1 MINRKSFW
9 SLRDLSNF
17 HCLANCW
24 LILILL
30 AAFVF
35 RFWLITTLPGGLF
48 PDEAA
53 NGLDVNSILAGQAAP
68 FYERGNGRE
77 ALFFYALA
85 VSVAIFG
92 RGPWQHHI
100 VSAGFGFFAVLAG
113 YFLTK
118 RLFGKN
124 IALLASFL
132 YAVSSYAVTLSRT
145 SFRAN
150 AIPLLTTLTL
160 LFLVKAF
167 QEKKKS
173 AKIRS
178 ALLAGICFGLGFY
191 TYISFR
197 MMIPLLLILGLI
209 LVYAN
214 RNRLKKA
221 IKPYLNPFW
230 AFASS
235 FAAAFAWL
243 AYYFIRHPQS
253 IFGRAG
259 QVSIFNADLNQ
270 GDVLGTFLRVL
281 KVTILGF
288 FTAGDL
294 NWRHNVSGFAFLSP
308 TVSPFFAMGL
318 IIFTIAIW
326 RLFSEAREKKIRSQ
340 TLSMGLAAMWFWFM
354 IVPEISTA
362 EGIPHG
368 LRLVGV
374 MPAIFIFAG
383 WCLYKVW
390 EYIKQSNILPV
401 WKKLYAVIFLSS
413 IFVYNF
419 TLYFGIAAN
428 SPEYYYAFRSDLT
441 RVSQYLNQRNL
452 PAKTYLS
459 LDKFSVQ
466 TVDYLTTETGNPY
479 VLIDPAET
487 YKIRL
492 KPGDQVI
499 FTMSTLF
506 DRLKF
511 MAHNHDAN
519 LVYQER
525 NNFGEIT
532 MLVYQKP

>member
-1 MINRKSFW
+1 MGKFLKS
-9 SLRDLSNF
+9 NY
-17 HCLANCW
+17 W

-35 RFWLITTLPGGLF
+35 RFWQIATLPGGLF

-53 NGLDVNSILAGQAAP
+53 NGLDVNSILEGNLAP

-85 VSVAIFG
+85 GLVAIFG

-124 IALLASFL
+124 IALIASFL

-145 SFRAN
+145 AFRAN
-150 AIPLLTTLTL
+150 AVPLLTTLTL
-160 LFLVKAF
+160 LFLVKAY

-173 AKIRS
+173 AKIWS
-178 ALLAGICFGLGFY
+178 ALLAGVCFGLGFY

-197 MMIPLLLILGLI
+197 MMIPLLLFLGLI
-209 LVYAN
+209 LAYAN
-214 RNRLKKA
+214 RNRLKRT
-221 IKPYLNPFW
+221 IKPYVKPFW
-230 AFASS
+230 AFAVS
-235 FAAAFAWL
+235 FGAAFAWL
-243 AYYFIRHPQS
+243 AYYFVRHPQN
-253 IFGRAG
+253 IFGRAS
-259 QVSIFNADLNQ
+259 QVSIFNADLNH
-270 GDVLGTFLRVL
+270 GDALGAFLHIL
-281 KVTILGF
+281 KATILGF

-308 TVSPFFAMGL
+308 AVSPFFAVGL
-318 IIFTIAIW
+318 IIFTIAVW
-326 RLFSEAREKKIRSQ
+326 RLFSEARKKKIKSE
-340 TLSMGLAAMWFWFM
+340 TFFMGLAAMWFWFM

-374 MPAIFIFAG
+374 MPAMFIFAA
-383 WCLYKVW
+383 WCIYKVW
-390 EYIKQSNILPV
+390 GNIKQSNLLPA
-401 WKKLYAVIFLSS
+401 WKKLYAAIFLSS

-419 TLYFGIAAN
+419 TLYFAVAAS

-441 RVSQYLNQRNL
+441 QISRYLNQRNL

-479 VLIDPAET
+479 VLLDPAET

-511 MAHNHDAN
+511 LARNRDAN
-519 LVYQER
+519 LVYEKR
-525 NNFGEIT
+525 NDFGEIT